1 MSTENMVNEDNSLS
15 NTEEDVLVVMREEG
29 RANPYLIR
37 QRTGHDK
44 GAVNTALSRLTSAGW
59 VRKVTRGLYEFVD
72 DPRTDQGEASDVQGT
87 VDTSLRDDQLD
98 SG

>member
-1 MSTENMVNEDNSLS
+1 
-15 NTEEDVLVVMREEG
+15 MREEW

-37 QRTGHDK
+37 QQTGHEK
-44 GAVNTALSRLTSAGW
+44 GAVNTALSQLTSAGW

-72 DPRTDQGEASDVQGT
+72 DPRTDEGEPAEVQGT